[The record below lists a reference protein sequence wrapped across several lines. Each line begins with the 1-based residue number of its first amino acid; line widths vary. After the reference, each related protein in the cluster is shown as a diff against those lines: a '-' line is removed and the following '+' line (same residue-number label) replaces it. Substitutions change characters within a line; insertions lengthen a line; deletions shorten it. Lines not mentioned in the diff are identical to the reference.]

1 MRKILPI
8 LLLCVFAGCASVETS
23 RNEAST
29 SANEALCIEK
39 GYCSNSSYS
48 GKELVD
54 RVMFSANYSNSNLSG
69 VNLSSKNLFMTDFS
83 NSNLQ
88 GAVFA
93 NANLSWANFHGADIT
108 GADFTGA
115 LLSYANFYNVKA
127 GGTKFDNT
135 VGSSTVISD
144 TVMQN
149 SSWKGSV
156 LIMEK
161 TPNYLPKDA
170 LVCSP
175 MCVVPTSI
183 VPDTTAPML
192 IGDYIEQDKAVN
204 QVIST
209 YRLSPPIVSRL
220 YGYSGETVIETLS
233 RGYSQIAAAAAS
245 LTVISEI
252 LPDAINDQT
261 VINSRDYALWVS
273 TLKAPSRR
281 QAAYRDARKVADYIV
296 TKAAV
301 DGFTDRAKTYA
312 PGKETDW
319 IPTPPAF
326 NPPTEP
332 GWGSLKTFKDGSS
345 ACTVNVPDYDVNKE
359 AADVYNLSQKLSDDQ
374 KNAARFWDDGRGRT
388 STPIGHWHTAGLF
401 LLGADA
407 LGSSKSVESI
417 MTNLAYID
425 MAMAD
430 TMIKVWE
437 GKYLYKTQ
445 RVSTIIQETDPSWRP
460 YIINP
465 PFPSWPSG
473 HAAVSTTASV
483 LIHSIIGDSSYVD
496 PGWGS
501 NRTSLKMLNVQ
512 SRRFNS
518 VLSASKEAGM
528 SRAWGGIHVMADYYE
543 GVYVGK
549 CIAAEYS
556 KHLVTS

>member
-1 MRKILPI
+1 MRKILPV
-8 LLLCVFAGCASVETS
+8 LLLCVSAGCAGVVTSV
-23 RNEAST
+23 NEAPT
-29 SANEALCIEK
+29 SVNEALCVEK

-54 RVMFSANYSNSNLSG
+54 RVMFSANYSNSNLGG
-69 VNLSSKNLFMTDFS
+69 VDLSSKNMFMTDFS

-93 NANLSWANFHGADIT
+93 NANLSWANFYGADIT

-115 LLSYANFYNVKA
+115 LLSYANFDNVKA

-135 VGSSTVISD
+135 VGSSTIISD
-144 TVMQN
+144 TVMRN

-156 LIMEK
+156 IIVDK

-175 MCVVPTSI
+175 VCVVPTSI
-183 VPDTTAPML
+183 VPDTAAPML
-192 IGDYIEQDKAVN
+192 IKDYIEQDKAVN

-209 YRLSPPIVSRL
+209 YRLSPTVVSRL

-233 RGYSQIAAAAAS
+233 RGYSQIAAVAAT
-245 LTVISEI
+245 LTVVSEI
-252 LPDAINDQT
+252 LPDAVNDQT
-261 VINSRDYALWVS
+261 VLNSRDYALWVS

-281 QAAYRDARKVADYIV
+281 QAAYRDARNVADYIV
-296 TKAAV
+296 TKAAA
-301 DGFTDRAKTYA
+301 DGFTDRVKTYT

-319 IPTPPAF
+319 KPTPPAF

-332 GWGSLKTFKDGSS
+332 GWGSLKTFKVGSS
-345 ACTVNVPDYDVNKE
+345 GCKVGAPDYDINKE
-359 AADVYNLSQKLSDDQ
+359 AAYVYDLSQKLSDDQ
-374 KNAARFWDDGRGRT
+374 QNAARFWDDGRGRT
-388 STPIGHWHTAGLF
+388 STPVGHWHTAGVF
-401 LLGADA
+401 LLAADA
-407 LGSSKSVESI
+407 LDGSKSVESI
-417 MTNLAYID
+417 MINVAYID

-445 RVSTIIQETDPSWRP
+445 RVATTIQETDPSWRP

-473 HAAVSTTASV
+473 HAAISATAST
-483 LIHSIIGDSSYVD
+483 LLHSIIGDLSYVD

-512 SRRFNS
+512 PRRFDN
-518 VLSASKEAGM
+518 VLSAGKEAGM
-528 SRAWGGIHVMADYYE
+528 SRVWGGIHIMPDYYE
-543 GVYVGK
+543 GVDVGK
-549 CIAAEYS
+549 CIATEYS